1 MSIPTIEGFNEK
13 SNISLP
19 HKEDT
24 IEPSYRVSS
33 SRNYSESNDNK
44 INHRFSLPT
53 YSLNITTPNTTS
65 YPNKNYFLNELNSLR
80 SELNSNIDKLQKEF
94 EQRIFVSFNEPLE
107 NSEQNNKT
115 IIHDKQL
122 WRKLVE
128 VQSEINILK
137 SKLNSNSIFNKNLEL
152 KINEILLFNEKQEAK
167 INKLMQNNE
176 ITNNMQNNVNY
187 NEWFSNLNLINTQ
200 YSNLLLKMSEIQK
213 KENNLVQ
220 SLNKININE
229 NTIDANMKRIAN
241 KVKENANDIKE
252 LKLIIMNNS
261 NVEVNKPQDSNN
273 NQNDI
278 NYTPLNI
285 DYKFQSMKDLL
296 LSEISSL
303 KEENV
308 LLKNE
313 LTKFES
319 KCNLNINNLTEK
331 YNNELNLI
339 KNENQKL
346 KQLLIS
352 KNKNDKPINYDNNS
366 INNNSN
372 KDFYQFK
379 IDQEEINEKNQQKLN
394 SLEEKVLVTEQKI
407 EIMNEINKTNFQ
419 KNEEK
424 LNEINQILP
433 IIPLNEKN
441 IQIVY
446 ENMQNLEENN
456 KNIKQDIKNY
466 KNEISKWQG
475 ELADHFDGQFNN
487 FKDIYSKKI
496 DGIEDYVNAKHGEKE
511 PLYEN
516 KPNYNYSDNNSN
528 KDIFN
533 DTGNLFE

>member
-1 MSIPTIEGFNEK
+1 MSTPTIEGFNEK
-13 SNISLP
+13 SNISLS

-33 SRNYSESNDNK
+33 SRNYSESKDNK
-44 INHRFSLPT
+44 INHRFCLPT
-53 YSLNITTPNTTS
+53 YSLNTTTPTS
-65 YPNKNYFLNELNSLR
+65 YPNKNYFLKELNSLR
-80 SELNSNIDKLQKEF
+80 SELNFNIDKLRKEF
-94 EQRIFVSFNEPLE
+94 EQRIFVPFNEPLE
-107 NSEQNNKT
+107 NSEQDNKT

-128 VQSEINILK
+128 VQSETNILK
-137 SKLNSNSIFNKNLEL
+137 SKLNSNSSFNKNLEIKL
-152 KINEILLFNEKQEAK
+152 NEILLFNEKQEAK
-167 INKLMQNNE
+167 LNKLMQNND
-176 ITNNMQNNVNY
+176 IANNMQHNVNY
-187 NEWFSNLNLINTQ
+187 NEWFSKLNLINTQ
-200 YSNLLLKMSEIQK
+200 YSSLLLKMGEIQK

-252 LKLIIMNNS
+252 LKMMIMNNS
-261 NVEVNKPQDSNN
+261 KRDVNKLQDDNSN

-331 YNNELNLI
+331 YKNELNL
-339 KNENQKL
+339 L
-346 KQLLIS
+346 KTS
-352 KNKNDKPINYDNNS
+352 SNKNDRPINNNNNNS
-366 INNNSN
+366 INNNYS
-372 KDFYQFK
+372 KEFYQFK
-379 IDQEEINEKNQQKLN
+379 IAQEDINERNQQKLN
-394 SLEEKVLVTEQKI
+394 SLEEKVLITEQKI
-407 EIMNEINKTNFQ
+407 ETMNEINKTNFQ

-487 FKDIYSKKI
+487 FKDLYSKKI

-511 PLYEN
+511 PLYED